1 MEYNTPFLSA
11 ISDVKEKGTLLEK
24 SSNLLDQLTSLGS
37 KWFLRFSSDLPIYT
51 KKSVGLIAIKSAIDT
66 IPGCSNI
73 VKNIVSFEEGKLS
86 ADKSLNSIMNAFDS
100 SALSVFN
107 SSPLFEVTRGVVKN
121 LAHRLITFRVDDFN
135 HDSQRISNPTFT
147 DDDIVFL
154 ELNEVD
160 KEQINYDK

>member
-11 ISDVKEKGTLLEK
+11 ISDVKDKGTLLEK
-24 SSNLLDQLTSLGS
+24 SSNLFDQLTNLGS

-51 KKSVGLIAIKSAIDT
+51 NKSVGLIAIKSAMDT

-73 VKNIVSFEEGKLS
+73 VRDIISFEEGRLS
-86 ADKSLNSIMNAFDS
+86 ADKSLNSIMNAFDNS
-100 SALSVFN
+100 VLSAFN

-135 HDSQRISNPTFT
+135 HENQRINNPTFT

-154 ELNEVD
+154 DLD
-160 KEQINYDK
+160 KTNKEKVNYDK